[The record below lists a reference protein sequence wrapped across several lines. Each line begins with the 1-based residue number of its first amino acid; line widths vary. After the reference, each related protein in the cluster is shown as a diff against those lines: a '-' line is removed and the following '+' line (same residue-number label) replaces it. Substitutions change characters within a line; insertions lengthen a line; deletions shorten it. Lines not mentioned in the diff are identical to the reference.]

1 MIFRICQRI
10 VIAMVLLIPLSCATM
25 DNLPIRVKA
34 PPAELLMRF
43 QRDVNHHKNK
53 DSYAKAV
60 VGKDNWLFFEPELDM
75 VSLPPELVLP
85 ISDQIEQFHHELA
98 QIGIELIYAPIP
110 TKWAV
115 YPEKISDAVTDKSS
129 EVTRLDVNR
138 QKLFEAL
145 RAKGVTVVDLMPAF
159 LEHKAPTPVFFKT
172 DTHWSPTG
180 AMIAAQE
187 IGRRIKSLPWY
198 RNLQTLGPGTLAYT
212 PNGASWN
219 TLRRSGDLHGF
230 LITGGGKAIGEKIPV
245 EEVKGRYIEG
255 PDSTSSTS
263 PILILGDSNMLALP
277 DDLSF
282 RRHLASELGIKI
294 DQIASTGEAN
304 MPREELARLANND
317 PDYVLNKK
325 IIIWTH
331 SGRYLRKEH
340 FKNIKMLN
348 EKLKARAVSKTSM
361 PDVGQAKSLGYADKV
376 IRTKNK
382 IRLLGRISTASN
394 PPVPRR
400 EPYEDAITF
409 TLYEVLKVESGAY
422 PQKQII
428 AVEWVMKKYELLASA
443 RHKSGDVHRI
453 TLIPFNELEN
463 SPKIEA
469 AMQRNDVDNYVLDWY
484 WVTALENL
492 KAQ

>member
-1 MIFRICQRI
+1 
-10 VIAMVLLIPLSCATM
+10 M
-25 DNLPIRVKA
+25 DNLLIRVKA
-34 PPAELLMRF
+34 PSAKLLMRF
-43 QRDVNHHKNK
+43 QKDVNQHKIK
-53 DSYAKAV
+53 DCYAKVV

-85 ISDQIEQFHHELA
+85 ISKQIEQFHQELA

-138 QKLFEAL
+138 QKLFQKL
-145 RAKGVTVVDLMPAF
+145 RTKGVTVVDLMPVF
-159 LEHKAPTPVFFKT
+159 LEHKAPTPVFFKN
-172 DTHWSPTG
+172 DTHWSPVG

-187 IGRRIKSLPWY
+187 IARRIKSLPWY
-198 RNLQTLGPGTLAYT
+198 RNLPTLGQGTLVYT
-212 PNGASWN
+212 SNGTSWN
-219 TLRRSGDLHGF
+219 TLRRSGDLYGF
-230 LITGGGKAIGEKIPV
+230 LIKGGGKAIGGKIPV
-245 EEVKGRYIEG
+245 EEEVKGRYIEG
-255 PDSTSSTS
+255 PNSMSTAS
-263 PILILGDSNMLALP
+263 PILILGDSNMLAFP

-282 RRHLASELGIKI
+282 RQQLAYELGIKI
-294 DQIASTGEAN
+294 DQIASAAGAN
-304 MPREELARLANND
+304 APREELARLANID

-348 EKLKARAVSKTSM
+348 EKLKAQAVSKTSM
-361 PDVGQAKSLGYADKV
+361 PDVGQAQSLDYADKV
-376 IRTKNK
+376 IRTGNK
-382 IRLLGRISTASN
+382 ITLLGRISTASN
-394 PPVPRR
+394 PPIPRR

-422 PQKQII
+422 PEKQII
-428 AVEWVMKKYELLASA
+428 AVEWVMKKYDLLASA
-443 RHKSGDVHRI
+443 GYKSGDVHRI
-453 TLIPFNELEN
+453 TLIPFTEVEN
-463 SPKIEA
+463 SSKIEA
-469 AMQRNDVDNYVLDWY
+469 AMQRNDIDNYVLDWY